1 VGSAGKSPRTGH
13 ETSSQVIHVHRV
25 VVAGLVLV
33 LLAAIAVFVGRRLSG
48 SGGRSSLTVTVAG
61 RSVQLAEGTTLGRA
75 AALHRLRPR
84 PGNLLDVEGQVL
96 RRGAVAGKL
105 LLDGDPAPVD
115 TRLRSGDRI
124 GAVDGSDRREPL
136 SRQIVHV
143 AGGIPADPQFTLT
156 RAPGSELVVRGALS
170 HKLVSVRLD
179 PSGGPARVERGVALT
194 FDDGPSPQYTP
205 RILAVLRRLRVHAT
219 FFVIGYLADEYP
231 ALIRKELAA
240 GMTVGNHSY
249 NHPQVPPFDQLP
261 LRLLEDE
268 ITLGAQS
275 LRRAGASPMLL
286 RPPGGSF
293 SPAVVR
299 AAEQLGE
306 RIVLWSVD
314 PRDWQ
319 HSATARQIARNV
331 LAAVRP
337 GSIIEL
343 HDGGGDRGA
352 TVAALPAIVKGI
364 RHRGL
369 RLVILAAS

>member
-1 VGSAGKSPRTGH
+1 MSRTAWRMLAVGAVAAAVAIALFLGRTRSGELSVTIGGKSR
-13 ETSSQVIHVHRV
+13 E
-25 VVAGLVLV
+25 VA
-33 LLAAIAVFVGRRLSG
+33 R
-48 SGGRSSLTVTVAG
+48 
-61 RSVQLAEGTTLGRA
+61 GTTLGQAASLFGLKPRA
-75 AALHRLRPR
+75 
-84 PGNLLDVEGQVL
+84 GNLLDVEGQLL
-96 RRGAVAGKL
+96 RHGAVPGRL
-105 LLDGDPAPVD
+105 MLDGDPASSG

-124 GAVDGSDRREPL
+124 RAVDGRDRREPL
-136 SRQIVHV
+136 SSEVVHFR
-143 AGGIPADPQFTLT
+143 GGIPADPQFTLA
-156 RAPGSELVVRGALS
+156 RAPGSELVIRGAIS

-179 PSGGPARVERGVALT
+179 PASGPTRVERAVALT

-205 RILAVLRRLRVHAT
+205 RILATLKRLHVRAT
-219 FFVIGYLADEYP
+219 FFCIGYLADEYP
-231 ALIRKELAA
+231 DLVKAELRA

-249 NHPQVPPFDQLP
+249 NHPEVPPFDQLP
-261 LRLLEDE
+261 PRLLEEE

-275 LRRAGASPMLL
+275 LRRAGASPMLF

-319 HSATARQIARNV
+319 PAATARRITRNV
-331 LAAVRP
+331 RTAVRP

-369 RLVILAAS
+369 RLVALGSS